1 MKGSRFLPFLLLPPL
16 GALVYYVMFA
26 PTEPVVFRD
35 VIVSV
40 HEIEANEPDTVV
52 KWRERIRWLTP
63 EPEVAAHAPGGAE
76 TDVAAFCAPDTILRV
91 DTLPG
96 RVDTIWVAPDPRLLI
111 RSFSL
116 DEAWF
121 FRSDRLTVT
130 GPMNT
135 GDLWQKSY
143 STRGDVSARA
153 HENAL
158 IVRSDRWWWLKDALE
173 CSACASVGY
182 ATCRVRR

>member
-1 MKGSRFLPFLLLPPL
+1 MKGSRWLYLLLPAL
-16 GALVYYVMFA
+16 GALAYYVLFS
-26 PTEPVVFRD
+26 PTEPTVYRD

-52 KWRERIRWLTP
+52 RWRERIRWRTP
-63 EPEVAAHAPGGAE
+63 EPEVAAHAPGGA
-76 TDVAAFCAPDTILRV
+76 TGDVAAFCAPDTVLRI

-96 RVDTIWVAPDPRLLI
+96 RTDTIWVQPDPRLLI

-130 GPMNT
+130 GPMST
-135 GDLWQKSY
+135 GDLWQMNY
-143 STRGDVSARA
+143 RTRGDVSARA
-153 HENAL
+153 HADSL
-158 IVRSDRWWWLKDALE
+158 IVRTDRWWWLKDAAEAGVWILG
-173 CSACASVGY
+173 GY
-182 ATCRVRR
+182 AIGRVF